1 MNQEDRNV
9 ELFAEGEVSLVL
21 LLDVWCCVTE
31 NPHSVTVSVFT
42 CHQSD
47 GEELPKTSDSD
58 DDDSLQDGGITPAA
72 GDDESKTLSVAR
84 VSENVSMETTLEQD
98 RGEEWLSNNV
108 IVQYW
113 KGQGQS
119 ECRGQHTSSNLLKDW
134 YEVPLASPPPQPLL
148 LLSFVPFSVF
158 FFLPPVSFSLNVYTS
173 YNMCLYYSKDWLN
186 GPNADFLEY

>member
-9 ELFAEGEVSLVL
+9 ELFAEVSLGL

-31 NPHSVTVSVFT
+31 NPRSVTVSVFT

-58 DDDSLQDGGITPAA
+58 DDDSPQDGGVTLAA

-134 YEVPLASPPPQPLL
+134 YEVPLASPPPPTSPAVILCPSL
-148 LLSFVPFSVF
+148 FFSL
-158 FFLPPVSFSLNVYTS
+158 FFLSLS
-173 YNMCLYYSKDWLN
+173 CFFLSQCLYKL
-186 GPNADFLEY
+186 

>member
-1 MNQEDRNV
+1 M
-9 ELFAEGEVSLVL
+9 FGA
-21 LLDVWCCVTE
+21 VTKKRR
-31 NPHSVTVSVFT
+31 SVTVSVLT

-58 DDDSLQDGGITPAA
+58 DDDSPEDAGVTPAA
-72 GDDESKTLSVAR
+72 GDDGNKTLSVAR

-119 ECRGQHTSSNLLKDW
+119 ECRGQHASSNLLKDW
-134 YEVPLASPPPQPLL
+134 YEVLLAFPPPPPPLL
-148 LLSFVPFSVF
+148 LLSFVPLS
-158 FFLPPVSFSLNVYTS
+158 FFLSL
-173 YNMCLYYSKDWLN
+173 L
-186 GPNADFLEY
+186 FLSLLVLVQKGLAKWT

>member
-9 ELFAEGEVSLVL
+9 ELFAEVSLGL

-31 NPHSVTVSVFT
+31 NPGSVTVSVFT

-58 DDDSLQDGGITPAA
+58 ADDSPQDGGVTPAA
-72 GDDESKTLSVAR
+72 GDDENKTLSVAR

-134 YEVPLASPPPQPLL
+134 YEVPLASPPPPPNLSCCYPLS
-148 LLSFVPFSVF
+148 LSLFS
-158 FFLPPVSFSLNVYTS
+158 FFLSLS
-173 YNMCLYYSKDWLN
+173 CFFLSQCLYKL
-186 GPNADFLEY
+186 

>member
-1 MNQEDRNV
+1 M
-9 ELFAEGEVSLVL
+9 GL
-21 LLDVWCCVTE
+21 LLDVWCCVTKKRR
-31 NPHSVTVSVFT
+31 SVTVSVLT

-58 DDDSLQDGGITPAA
+58 DDDSPEDAGVTPAA
-72 GDDESKTLSVAR
+72 GDDGNKTLSVAR

-119 ECRGQHTSSNLLKDW
+119 ECRGLHASSNLLKDW
-134 YEVPLASPPPQPLL
+134 YEVLLAFPPPPTSPAVILRPSL
-148 LLSFVPFSVF
+148 FFSLSPI
-158 FFLPPVSFSLNVYTS
+158 SFSLGACPERT
-173 YNMCLYYSKDWLN
+173 
-186 GPNADFLEY
+186 G